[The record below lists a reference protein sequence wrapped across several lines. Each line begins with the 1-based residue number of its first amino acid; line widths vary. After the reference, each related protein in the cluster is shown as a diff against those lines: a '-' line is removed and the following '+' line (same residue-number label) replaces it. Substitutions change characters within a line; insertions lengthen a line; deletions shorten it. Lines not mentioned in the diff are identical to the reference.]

1 MSKKL
6 LIGLSG
12 KKGSGKDTACAQ
24 ILAHLLNASGSPLP
38 YSVGR
43 DGRLGYKEPGH
54 PDYQRLDWYSG
65 GDDAGVI
72 QKWADASVDCFARPI
87 KEFCEHVLGLSHEQ
101 CWGTDAEKNSLTAL
115 RWDTKLMAM
124 RLPPEVLAQHAG
136 QRNMTAREVMQVFGT
151 DLMRSWKEDIWV
163 DALLRRVQRSRERIV
178 IVTDVRFEDE
188 LSGLASL
195 SEAGWDVCIV
205 RLFRDPYHNDEHAS
219 ETALDHLPLDSF
231 DIVVPGD
238 LSIAGQADFLLP
250 EIAERLGRIGYDLK
264 E

>member
-1 MSKKL
+1 MKRL
-6 LIGLSG
+6 LLGISG

-72 QKWADASVDCFARPI
+72 QKWVDASVDCFARPI
-87 KEFCEHVLGLSHEQ
+87 KEFCEHVLGLSHAQ

-115 RWDTKLMAM
+115 RWDT
-124 RLPPEVLAQHAG
+124 LPPHLLNGVQYPPRTGL
-136 QRNMTAREVMQVFGT
+136 MTAREVMQVFGT

-163 DALLRRVQRSRERIV
+163 DALLRRVQRSRERVV

-195 SEAGWDVCIV
+195 SEAGWDTCIV
-205 RLFRDPYHNDEHAS
+205 RLLRNPYKNDEHAS

-250 EIAERLGRIGYDLK
+250 EIAERLDRIGYELK